1 LPFKVSPTLS
11 SSAPP
16 VSLAGT
22 QFSLSPLRLP
32 ISPRPRETC

>member
-22 QFSLSPLRLP
+22 QFP
-32 ISPRPRETC
+32 